1 MPAETEQRMEA
12 FLVAGFDCFVD
23 LTAPGER
30 DSYDQWV
37 PRTSLYLRKPIP
49 DHDVPRLPDHM
60 AEILVEIEAALREGR
75 QVYVHCRAGIGRTG
89 TVVGCYLVNSG
100 LEGDAALVELNRL
113 WAENERS
120 RYWEEV
126 PETPAQKEFVRT
138 WRQPPPPPLKAAP
151 LLPPPVSRSSE
162 PRLATTAQ
170 SGARERFLG
179 SFIGLAV
186 GDALAAATQFRKP
199 GTFSPVGD
207 LLGGG
212 PFAVPRGAW
221 TDDTA
226 MALVLAESLHHS
238 AGFDA
243 NDQVARYG
251 RWQKEGYLSA
261 TGECSGITASVSRA
275 LATAKYRRQPF
286 AGSHDPAHEDKE
298 VLSRVVATVMYFF
311 ADGREAV
318 RQSVEAARI
327 TNQAPLVLDCV
338 RLFAAMLHQ
347 ALAGRDKASI
357 LKPGSELLDIES
369 LKAPVRTV
377 LEGAYLRNAPSTSK
391 SSGGVVE
398 LLEAALSAFD
408 RSRDFR
414 GGVLEVVNLGHD
426 SDIAAA
432 VYGQLA
438 GAFYGVNA
446 IPGTWRNSL
455 MRKDLLE
462 ETAGRLLASAMVER
476 PD

>member
-1 MPAETEQRMEA
+1 MALRNPLAAESTAQPPKPIPASYWVVPGRLLAGEYPGSRVPAETEQRMEA

-238 AGFDA
+238 AGRRRVTCQRRA
-243 NDQVARYG
+243 SAWESRPACRARWLRPG
-251 RWQKEGYLSA
+251 
-261 TGECSGITASVSRA
+261 TD
-275 LATAKYRRQPF
+275 
-286 AGSHDPAHEDKE
+286 GSHLRAHTTRPMK
-298 VLSRVVATVMYFF
+298 T
-311 ADGREAV
+311 
-318 RQSVEAARI
+318 
-327 TNQAPLVLDCV
+327 
-338 RLFAAMLHQ
+338 
-347 ALAGRDKASI
+347 K
-357 LKPGSELLDIES
+357 
-369 LKAPVRTV
+369 
-377 LEGAYLRNAPSTSK
+377 K
-391 SSGGVVE
+391 SCHGWS
-398 LLEAALSAFD
+398 
-408 RSRDFR
+408 
-414 GGVLEVVNLGHD
+414 
-426 SDIAAA
+426 
-432 VYGQLA
+432 
-438 GAFYGVNA
+438 
-446 IPGTWRNSL
+446 P
-455 MRKDLLE
+455 
-462 ETAGRLLASAMVER
+462 
-476 PD
+476 P